1 MQRFIWLFSYS
12 FKSSCK
18 KQFLETMI
26 IAKIC
31 WFNDTALTL
40 FKVSLSLGR
49 ANDNEMWF
57 KN

>member
-1 MQRFIWLFSYS
+1 MQRFIWFFSYS
-12 FKSSCK
+12 FMSPCK

-31 WFNDTALTL
+31 WFNDTTLNL

-49 ANDNEMWF
+49 VNDNEMWF